1 MPRKPR
7 NSSHFTAPSNLPAAL
22 TSASPRQSFIELSP
36 KLTVALIEGRQ
47 GLLVRGVAVGDRPL
61 TEVSLFD
68 TDGLSGQL
76 VFKAAR
82 IKNERVAF
90 DLTIFRTLP
99 HDKAI
104 WEFEI
109 RARLDDGSETEA
121 KYKVAVAD
129 DGASVIAGPVNEAV
143 SMNGSA
149 PIMLCPERM
158 ALDADGRL
166 EVEGWV
172 VAEAGLADLRMP
184 GVVVR
189 SEIGLPRPDIARAYP
204 LHAMGANAGFEL
216 VVELPAGDT
225 ERALMLSAVTTSGVE
240 QRVRLCP
247 ERRKLAEEP
256 RGFDA
261 REPRRIIRGFCDEAF
276 LTADGALSVK
286 GWALCPIGVLQVDVA
301 VGEQVVGQAEL
312 GLQRDDVGD
321 EFATVPM
328 ARYAGYRGR
337 FPLPTGLETGA
348 LARIVVHNGVGDTKE
363 FSRAIEPTASASA
376 ETKIPEPKPG
386 RMLRLEIDSP
396 VLVDGVAAEPVGSRL
411 TIDGWVLSDSGIA
424 GIDVVM
430 DGTSA
435 GEAHYGLVRQDV
447 ARAFPSREDAV
458 RCGFAF
464 HCPPRLLRAGRH
476 MAELRVR
483 TGDDEVLTRSIAFE
497 VRETEETGRGPP
509 IRVRVPRAEVND
521 LKAALDR
528 HGGHYRIGLA
538 LRLPSGEQDSGA
550 LSRTLESLAQ
560 QVYCD
565 WYLIAPA
572 GWEAHGSAPPGLAS
586 KVLVAHGDAWPDGLD
601 YIGPVAA
608 GDQLGADMLAE
619 LALEAALSRGADFV
633 YADEWRLPPGTDA
646 AGAFYKPDYSPN
658 LLLSSNYIGR
668 PWLASTAL
676 LARAGMTPLSLMAC
690 GEYDAVLR
698 CTDKARAVRHV
709 AKLLCAR
716 GDVGDSPSTELA
728 ALREAAER
736 LGYMREVVPGLING
750 SWRVRRPMAIGRI
763 SVIIPTCGAR
773 GMIERCVHSLRTTA
787 DRHDLEI
794 ICIEN
799 IAAESRYWKEWL
811 ASHADVVISATEAFN
826 WSRFNNLAAARA
838 SGEFLLFLNDDV
850 EAEHPGWIDA
860 MVELA
865 AQSSVG
871 VVGARLLY
879 PNRTVQ
885 HAGMFLTP
893 GGVGRHAFR
902 FAAED
907 DPGYFG
913 LALMERDVSA
923 VTGACM
929 MMRRTHFETQ
939 GGFDETHDIIN
950 NDLDFC
956 LRTSEAG
963 LQVVCTPFATLIH
976 HEQASRAAMPD
987 KYDTR
992 HFQERWRLQFAKGDP
1007 FHSPQLTTQHDDI
1020 AVNEEPIRMVCAG
1033 HPLFDAEEIQRI
1045 LVVKVDHIGDFV
1057 TAMPAIR
1064 RLHAGFPKAQIF
1076 VLGAPAAQAFAGLE
1090 PAITEILSFEFFHAR
1105 SALGQKKLGEA
1116 ELSALRARLEPRR
1129 FDLAIDLRKHP
1140 DTRPLLLATGA
1151 KLLAGYDHAG
1161 QFPWLDIALEWEGD
1175 RGLHPKRSHIVDD
1188 LMNLVQTT
1196 VTASMRDRPG
1206 LSKETIAT
1214 LQGQSPPPDSLRN
1227 FFRKP
1232 VVCMHPGAGNEES
1245 FVTLADL
1252 LVQEA
1257 GTNVVVIGGPDE
1269 VEIADRIAATAAD
1282 PLAVRSVAGVVP
1294 LRMLPALI
1302 SRCALYV
1309 GNDSGP
1315 KHIAAL
1321 VGVPTIGIHSGTVD
1335 PMEWAPFGPEA
1346 VAVGRAMQC
1355 SPCYLNRLSD
1365 CVRNLACIRQI
1376 DPGAIFA
1383 LCRRRLPRISRTEA
1397 ATAQAA

>member
-1 MPRKPR
+1 MR
-7 NSSHFTAPSNLPAAL
+7 
-22 TSASPRQSFIELSP
+22 
-36 KLTVALIEGRQ
+36 TVY
-47 GLLVRGVAVGDRPL
+47 RGNCCLRL
-61 TEVSLFD
+61 TEC
-68 TDGLSGQL
+68 
-76 VFKAAR
+76 
-82 IKNERVAF
+82 F
-90 DLTIFRTLP
+90 DLAIFRTLP
-99 HDKAI
+99 RDDAL

-109 RARLDDGSETEA
+109 RASRDDGSEARTN
-121 KYKVAVAD
+121 YKVALAQ
-129 DGASVIAGPVNEAV
+129 DGASVIAGPVSETA
-143 SMNGSA
+143 SMDGSA
-149 PIMLCPERM
+149 PVMLCPERM
-158 ALDADGRL
+158 VMDADGRI
-166 EVEGWV
+166 EVFGWV
-172 VAEAGLADLRMP
+172 IAEAGLAGLNLP
-184 GVVVR
+184 GVIVR

-204 LHAMGANAGFEL
+204 LYAAAASAGFEL
-216 VVELPAGDT
+216 AAQLPARDT
-225 ERALMLSAVTTSGVE
+225 ERPVMLSAVTTSGVE
-240 QRVRLCP
+240 QRVRLCL
-247 ERRKLAEEP
+247 ERRTLTEAQ
-256 RGFDA
+256 RGCGA

-286 GWALCPIGVLQVDVA
+286 GWALCPIGVLRVDVA
-301 VGEQVVGQAEL
+301 VGEQLVGQAEL

-321 EFATVPM
+321 EFATIPM

-337 FPLPTGLETGA
+337 FPIPAGLEPGA
-348 LARIVVHNGVGDTKE
+348 LARIMVHNGVGDAVE
-363 FSRAIEPTASASA
+363 FSRAIEAAASAPMEA
-376 ETKIPEPKPG
+376 RPG

-396 VLVDGVAAEPVGSRL
+396 VLVDGIAAEPVGNRL
-411 TIDGWVLSDSGIA
+411 TIDGWVLSDSGVA
-424 GIDVVM
+424 GIDVFM
-430 DGTSA
+430 DEISA

-483 TGDDEVLTRSIAFE
+483 TREDEVLTRSIAFE
-497 VRETEETGRGPP
+497 VRETEEAGRGPP

-538 LRLPSGEQDSGA
+538 LRLPSGEQESGA

-572 GWEAHGSAPPGLAS
+572 GWEANGNAPPGLAS
-586 KVLVAHGDAWPDGLD
+586 KVLVARGDAWPDGFD

-608 GDQLGADMLAE
+608 GDQFGADMLAE
-619 LALEAALSRGADFV
+619 MVLEAALSGGADFV

-646 AGAFYKPDYSPN
+646 AEAFYKPDYSPN

-676 LARAGMTPLSLMAC
+676 LARAGMTPHSLTAR

-698 CTDKARAVRHV
+698 CTEKSRSVRHL
-709 AKLLCAR
+709 AKLLCVR
-716 GDVGDSPSTELA
+716 GDVGDSPSVELA
-728 ALREAAER
+728 ALREAAAR
-736 LGYMREVVPGLING
+736 RGYMREVVPGLVNG
-750 SWRVRRPMAIGRI
+750 SWRVRRPMATRGRI

-773 GMIERCVHSLRTTA
+773 GMIEQCVHSLRATA
-787 DRHDLEI
+787 DDHDLEI

-799 IAAESRYWKEWL
+799 IAAEGRGWKEWL
-811 ASHADVVISATEAFN
+811 ASHADVVISTTEAFN
-826 WSRFNNLAAARA
+826 WSRFNNLAVARA

-850 EAEHPGWIDA
+850 EAEQPGWIDA

-929 MMRRTHFETQ
+929 MMRRTHFETL

-956 LRTSEAG
+956 LRTIEAG

-1007 FHSPQLTTQHDDI
+1007 FHNPQLTTQHDDI

-1116 ELSALRARLEPRR
+1116 ELSALRARLEPCR

-1161 QFPWLDIALEWEGD
+1161 QFPWLDLALEWEGD

-1188 LMNLVQTT
+1188 LMNLVQTI
-1196 VTASMRDRPG
+1196 VTASMLDRPG

-1214 LQGQSPPPDSLRN
+1214 LQAQSPPPDSLRN

-1232 VVCMHPGAGNEES
+1232 VVCMHPGAGNEMKQWPEES

-1252 LVQEA
+1252 LVQEG

-1335 PMEWAPFGPEA
+1335 PVEWAPFGLEA

-1365 CVRNLACIRQI
+1365 CVRNLACIRHI
-1376 DPGAIFA
+1376 DPGVIFA
-1383 LCRRRLPRISRTEA
+1383 LCRRRLPRISRAEA